1 MEIQIRTTD
10 LTQEQ
15 QAKEDL
21 IIQAVKILKAAG
33 INCGYVK
40 TFTLRHDKYPGYILI
55 G

>member
-1 MEIQIRTTD
+1 MKIQIRTTD

-15 QAKEDL
+15 QVKEDL
-21 IIQAVKILKAAG
+21 NYEAVKLLKRMY
-33 INCGYVK
+33 IPCEYVK

>member
-1 MEIQIRTTD
+1 MTVQIRTTE
-10 LTQEQ
+10 LTIDQ

-21 IIQAVKILKAAG
+21 IIHAVKILKATG
-33 INCGYVK
+33 INCEYVK